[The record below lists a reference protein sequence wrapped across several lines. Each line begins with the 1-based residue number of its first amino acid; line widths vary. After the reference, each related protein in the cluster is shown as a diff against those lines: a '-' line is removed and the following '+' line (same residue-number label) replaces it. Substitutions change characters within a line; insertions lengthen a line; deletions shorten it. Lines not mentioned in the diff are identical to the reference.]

1 MKKQMNKF
9 VSLTLAIAMLLSL
22 TVMPQI
28 SANETEATEEILVW
42 SDFEYDKG
50 GFMGQYDNGAATGGV
65 DRVYTDASHGK
76 SFRIYSKSP
85 ATDSNTNQKTQRAFL
100 NLPEAVSTG
109 KLHISYEAMTDTPEL
124 SDVEVSSGTR
134 VRKLESY
141 LMVSPTAQADG
152 IISGTD
158 DYKFGKLIAF
168 GNGMGGV
175 RYVNGNMEYGY
186 RPKETNE
193 ANVGEWYQIDAI
205 IDFDN
210 GRTATFYRNGVELGS
225 TTLSDNI
232 TAIQNLTF
240 NMWSFRGSID
250 PVSLYI
256 DNLKIAKLGTQSDL
270 SVASYVIG
278 ADKKSITLNLSET
291 VGTMPELSAENVSVI
306 KRGSDASE
314 NITAITATGK
324 NITIALENALLAGM
338 EYEVY
343 VDADFIGIAG
353 ASAMELCEY
362 VYVEKDEV
370 FVLDEGF
377 ETQTE
382 SPFLTTYGSGDE
394 IKEIYNPTTTAEDG
408 TVTTSRGNNASAIED
423 YTGRGKVHVVRN
435 TELAPTNDY
444 QLYAGYYVMDEALDP
459 NKKYVISYSNMINSN
474 ESEIA
479 GGSTRASKIYPGHLM
494 SVTNRANFSSYSP
507 TDYKR
512 YTPGT
517 TRGYIMALAQAGKPM
532 AAGLENSIASY
543 AGANGGDVSTVNGRA
558 ATYAWNTLTKY
569 TSAADE
575 KYTRYNKGEWYET
588 TIVLDMAN
596 TTADYYWDGKYVG
609 TQTAADGLDFKVY
622 ASDGSSTLTGL
633 RSLVFF
639 AGFGSYSQE
648 NITQRGV
655 FMLDDIKIK
664 EYDDSAYVK
673 SIRFADEDGNE
684 SFSKGTVST
693 LNTKIKIKA
702 ENTESLADMGVV
714 TLTAKGVNDSAPTD
728 KNFAPSYEN
737 GVYTIDLGGYLPG
750 NTEYVLTALGTEYKF
765 KTDAGGFKV
774 ESVEISKNGTVLEN
788 LNDVKVGDKIR
799 VTVNAVN
806 TTGAEQSVWMSG
818 AFYNGNTMNDVIF
831 KTLKSDGKETI
842 ISDYVEL
849 TIDDVTGLKVS
860 GFAWDNSTTMK
871 PLIKNTELSL

>member
-42 SDFEYDKG
+42 SDFENDKG
-50 GFMGQYDNGAATGGV
+50 GLMGQFQTLLGGV
-65 DRVYTDASHGK
+65 DRVYTDAAHGK
-76 SFRIYSKSP
+76 SFRIYSQSP
-85 ATDSNTNQKTQRAFL
+85 GTDSYTNQNIQRAFL

-124 SDVEVSSGTR
+124 SDVEISSGTKK
-134 VRKLESY
+134 RKLESY

-168 GNGMGGV
+168 GNGFGGV
-175 RYVNGNMEYGY
+175 RYMNGNMEYGY

-225 TTLSDNI
+225 TTLSDDI

-240 NMWSFRGSID
+240 DMRSFRGSID

-291 VGTMPELSAENVSVI
+291 VGTMPELSAENVTVF

-324 NITIALENALLAGM
+324 NITISLENAALAGM

-343 VDADFIGIAG
+343 VDADLIGIAG
-353 ASAMELCEY
+353 ASATELCEY
-362 VYVEKDEV
+362 VYVNKEMTAENI
-370 FVLDEGF
+370 VLDMNFNDASETPFATQDAANRGF
-377 ETQTE
+377 GNTTN
-382 SPFLTTYGSGDE
+382 LTVEEY
-394 IKEIYNPTTTAEDG
+394 P
-408 TVTTSRGNNASAIED
+408 
-423 YTGRGKVHVVRN
+423 GRGKVNISRTTDDAVAYSN
-435 TELAPTNDY
+435 QMFSAAYLLNSP
-444 QLYAGYYVMDEALDP
+444 LSKDEV
-459 NKKYVISYSNMINSN
+459 YEITYSNMITGAGDGAGAAQRLYPRHGLTLSN
-474 ESEIA
+474 RGLGFA
-479 GGSTRASKIYPGHLM
+479 G
-494 SVTNRANFSSYSP
+494 YSP
-507 TDYKR
+507 TDYKKFNQLLDNVA
-512 YTPGT
+512 PG
-517 TRGYIMALAQAGKPM
+517 RGYMMLMSHAGGTNTSAEKHF
-532 AAGLENSIASY
+532 ASY
-543 AGANGGDVSTVNGRA
+543 GTGLATGDQLFASAKLKNF
-558 ATYAWNTLTKY
+558 
-569 TSAADE
+569 AADTSDPR
-575 KYTRYNKGEWYET
+575 YIRYNNGEWYET
-588 TIVLDMAN
+588 KIILNVGEQ
-596 TTADYYWDGKYVG
+596 TADYYWDGVYVG
-609 TQTAADGLDFKVY
+609 TQNATDGLNFHTYTKTQNDDGTYTHTDDGIIEPQLLYFNAQF
-622 ASDGSSTLTGL
+622 ASEVNND
-633 RSLVFF
+633 
-639 AGFGSYSQE
+639 
-648 NITQRGV
+648 TQRGE
-655 FMLDDIKIK
+655 FMLDDIKITK
-664 EYDDSAYVK
+664 VDDSAYVK

-842 ISDYVEL
+842 VSEYVEL

-871 PLIKNTELSL
+871 PLIKNAELSL